1 MDSGI
6 GYRFHPTDEELV
18 DHYLRLKMLGYD
30 HEVQAIPVVNV
41 LDFEPWELPQ
51 VVISKIPNDQVWY
64 FFCPRNYKY
73 SYSHRAN
80 RTTNAG
86 YWKVTGKDRKI
97 NDNGIKKNLV
107 FYQGRPKG
115 AKTNWIVHEY
125 NPTFNFPTQRDFV
138 LCKLKKR
145 PDDSDDMRSLEE
157 RESNTMVAPA
167 SPTGRNITEEDS
179 QLRAYMESFNGINE
193 RDYSLNSALQWPT
206 YYSYH

>member
-1 MDSGI
+1 
-6 GYRFHPTDEELV
+6 
-18 DHYLRLKMLGYD
+18 MLGYD

-41 LDFEPWELPQ
+41 LDFEPWELPRKYSNLFPSFILAHYLSNCNADIEHPE

-125 NPTFNFPTQRDFV
+125 NPTFNFPTQVTFLSHSTV
-138 LCKLKKR
+138 
-145 PDDSDDMRSLEE
+145 S
-157 RESNTMVAPA
+157 
-167 SPTGRNITEEDS
+167 
-179 QLRAYMESFNGINE
+179 
-193 RDYSLNSALQWPT
+193 
-206 YYSYH
+206 